1 MLLNPTPSPEL
12 LLERKV
18 DRDEACATAPHRRRL
33 APPPPAP
40 GSDGHSRSDHRRA
53 AALVDA
59 YGTDSLDPF
68 ALREDKRFHFAHS
81 GLLGYRVLRE
91 TAVVAGDPIGPPG
104 SAPAILDSFLRHAAQ
119 QSWNVAAT
127 AVSERHL
134 DAYRA
139 VGLRAMRIGNEAV
152 VDPQGFSLEGRRV
165 RKVRQS
171 VTRIQRRG
179 WTVEVVPAGDLTD
192 RLVRELEALER
203 TWESTNER
211 LSGFAMTLGRL
222 WGAAEDAS
230 ALYVLGRGPH
240 GELEAFLRFAGY
252 RGGLSLDAMRRLGDE
267 PNGLT
272 EALVVAALQHARAQ
286 GLSRVSLNFA
296 GFGHLMA
303 SAESLSFRQRVG
315 RWALERAHGRFQLE
329 RLVRFNDKFFP
340 IWQPRYLLYARAGLL
355 PLAGLRVLQAEGYV
369 RPPAHPPAPV
379 TAGWRPLPRP
389 VPAPVPALLVGS
401 AANR

>member
-1 MLLNPTPSPEL
+1 MLMNPTPSSE
-12 LLERKV
+12 V
-18 DRDEACATAPHRRRL
+18 SIDREPDRNEPFDPAPHRRQL
-33 APPPPAP
+33 VAPPAVP
-40 GSDGHSRSDHRRA
+40 GPDGHSRSDHHRA

-59 YGTDSLDPF
+59 HGTDSLDPF
-68 ALREDKRFHFAHS
+68 ALREDKRFHFAHG
-81 GLLGYRVLRE
+81 GLLAYRVLRE

-104 SAPAILDSFLRHAAQ
+104 SAPAILDSFLRHADQ
-119 QSWNVAAT
+119 QRWNVAAT

-139 VGLRAMRIGNEAV
+139 LGLRAMRIGNEAV
-152 VDPQGFSLEGRRV
+152 VDPHGFSLEGRRV

-222 WGAAEDAS
+222 WGAAEDSS
-230 ALYVLGRGPH
+230 ALYVLGRGPR

-272 EALVVAALQHARAQ
+272 EALVVAALQHARAR

-303 SAESLSFRQRVG
+303 SADSLSLRQRAG
-315 RWALERAHGRFQLE
+315 RWALKRAHRRFQLE

-340 IWQPRYLLYARAGLL
+340 TWEPRYLLYARLGLL

-369 RPPAHPPAPV
+369 RGPAHRPAPV
-379 TAGWRPLPRP
+379 SVGWRPLPRP
-389 VPAPVPALLVGS
+389 VPAPVPALLAGS
-401 AANR
+401 AASR